1 MDLPNDAVD
10 DLRVAAVA
18 AVCTVA
24 LTLVLQFVFS
34 LEVAVLPRLSPLF
47 VYFGYLF
54 FGKGDTGS
62 AVERPLVWEA
72 LTVLVTLGTLA
83 YYLG

>member
-1 MDLPNDAVD
+1 MDLPNEAVD

-24 LTLVLQFVFS
+24 LTLVLQFVFTLDVS
-34 LEVAVLPRLSPLF
+34 VLPRLSPLF

-54 FGKGDTGS
+54 FGKGHTGS
-62 AVERPLVWEA
+62 VVERPRLWEA
-72 LTVLVTLGTLA
+72 LTVLTTLGTLA
-83 YYLG
+83 YFLL

>member
-1 MDLPNDAVD
+1 MDLPQAAVD

-24 LTLVLQFVFS
+24 LTLALRFAFQIDAPVL
-34 LEVAVLPRLSPLF
+34 ARLSPLF

-54 FGKGDTGS
+54 FGKGNTGS
-62 AVERPLVWEA
+62 VVERPRLWEL
-72 LTVLVTLGTLA
+72 LTVLATLGTLA
-83 YYLG
+83 YYLV